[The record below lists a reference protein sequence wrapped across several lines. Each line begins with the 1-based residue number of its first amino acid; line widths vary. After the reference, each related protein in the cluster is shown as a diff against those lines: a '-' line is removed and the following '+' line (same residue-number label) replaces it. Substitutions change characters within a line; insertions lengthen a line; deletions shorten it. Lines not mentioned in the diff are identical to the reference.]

1 MSTSW
6 RKISRSVRTGSVG
19 VVFAAM
25 AVMFPSAPATAEL
38 IITPNDDMGG
48 VGSLLSWKYTTE
60 GMSVYLYENWGEIDP
75 VALFIVD
82 SAASLFGS
90 SLLGDPGL
98 GGTSI
103 SIDKDILNTT
113 TFDWT
118 AFHIDLIPGD
128 GSDGLIVDPNSVG
141 SDRFSDVDVMNNGD
155 GSASIWFF
163 TDKKQGDTPVLIGE
177 TVAMSFGMTIFG
189 DISFTMIQTPVPAPG
204 ALALLG
210 LAGAAVSRRRRRN

>member
-6 RKISRSVRTGSVG
+6 RTISRSVRTGSVG
-19 VVFAAM
+19 FVFAAL
-25 AVMFPSAPATAEL
+25 AVMLPSAPATAEI
-38 IITPNDDMGG
+38 IITPNDEMGG
-48 VGSLLSWKYTTE
+48 VGSLLSWNFTTN
-60 GMSVYLYENWGEIDP
+60 GMSIYLYENWGEIDP
-75 VALFIVD
+75 VALFIVE
-82 SAASLFGS
+82 SGS

-103 SIDKDILNTT
+103 GIAKDILNST

-128 GSDGLIVDPNSVG
+128 GSDEITVDPDSVG
-141 SDRFSDVDVMNNGD
+141 SDRFSDIDVMNNDD

-163 TDKKQGDTPVLIGE
+163 TDKNQGDTPVLIGE
-177 TVAMSFGMTIFG
+177 SVMMSFNMTIFG
-189 DISFTMIQTPVPAPG
+189 AISFTMIQTPVPTPG

-210 LAGAAVSRRRRRN
+210 LAGAVSRRRRRN